1 MKNIKT
7 LAFGFPKLGKNR
19 EFKKIIENYWK
30 KVIDEKDLFNEIEK
44 LKLERAKTYTQ
55 KVDLFP
61 SNEVSLYDFMLDTA
75 IMVGAIPERF
85 KPYQGLST
93 YFEMCKGKNAL
104 ELTKWFNTNYHY
116 LVPEIENED
125 FFLFK
130 NFPLEDFMF
139 YKNRGFKTLPKIIG
153 PFTFLTLSKV
163 SINNGKEIK
172 LYKIEEKSTFEKFL
186 KNLIPVYR
194 SLLKELFKFGTD
206 LILIEEPAF
215 VMELESWKWELI
227 KNVYEDLSGYGEIW
241 ILTYYDS
248 VSDYKSLTELPVK
261 GIGLDLVSNSENLE
275 NILKLGFPDDKSLI
289 AGIINGRQVWK
300 ANLKE
305 KLILIEKLSKITK
318 NLIISNSCPLYHLPV
333 SLEGEDHLPSSL
345 IEKLSFAEE
354 KLEELNILK
363 KAVEGNEDALKLIEE
378 NEKILNKELG
388 KNEQIRQKIF
398 SLSEKDFEREVSYK
412 ERKEIQKKFLKL
424 PLLPTTT
431 IGSFPQTEEVRKM
444 RAKFNKGEISEEDY
458 KCFIKK
464 KIKEAIELQE
474 KIGLDVLV
482 HGEFER
488 TDMVEFFAQKLEGI
502 ATTKNGWVLSYGTR
516 VYRPPIIYGDVFRT
530 SPLTLEEIIYA
541 QTLTQKPVKGM
552 LTGPVTILNWSY
564 YREDIS
570 KEEIAYQIALAL
582 WEEVKDLEKM
592 GIKIIQIDEPAF
604 REGAPIKR
612 KDWRN
617 YFNWAIKAFRL
628 CSRAK
633 PETQIH
639 THMCYS
645 DFNEIIDYIYQMDFD
660 VISIEASRSKGEILE
675 AFENYKNWDRQIGI
689 GVYDIHSPVIPTKE
703 EIREVIERALKIFPK
718 ELLWINPDCGLKT
731 RKWEEVIPSLENMVE
746 VAKEFRE
753 KLKKQE
759 FTTSA

>member
-1 MKNIKT
+1 MKT
-7 LAFGFPKLGKNR
+7 LAFGFPKLGENR
-19 EFKKIIENYWK
+19 EFKKIIESYWNNL
-30 KVIDEKDLFNEIEK
+30 IDEKKLSNEVEK
-44 LKLERAKTYTQ
+44 LKLKIAKIYTQ
-55 KVDLFP
+55 KVDIFP
-61 SNEVSLYDFMLDTA
+61 SNEVSLYDFMLDTT
-75 IMVGAIPERF
+75 IMLGAIPKRF

-93 YFEMCKGKNAL
+93 YFEMAKGKKAL

-116 LVPEIENED
+116 LVPEIEKNN

-130 NFPLEDFMF
+130 NFPLEDFIF
-139 YKNRGFKTLPKIIG
+139 YKNKGYNTLPKLIG

-163 SINNGKEIK
+163 YINNERESN
-172 LYKIEEKSTFEKFL
+172 LNKIEEKSIFENFFK
-186 KNLIPVYR
+186 KLIPVYNN
-194 SLLKELFKFGTD
+194 LLKKIFEFEAN

-215 VMELESWKWELI
+215 VMELETWKWKLI
-227 KNVYEDLSGYGEIW
+227 KEAYKELSKTGAICV
-241 ILTYYDS
+241 LTYYDS
-248 VSDYKSLTELPVK
+248 VSEYKNLIELPVK

-275 NILKLGFPDDKSLI
+275 NILKFGFPDDKYLV

-305 KLILIEKLSKITK
+305 KLILIEKLSKVSK
-318 NLIISNSCPLYHLPV
+318 NLIISNSCPLYHLPI
-333 SLEGEDHLPSSL
+333 SLEGEKHLASSL
-345 IEKLSFAEE
+345 KEKLSFAKE

-363 KAVEGNEDALKLIEE
+363 KAIEGNQDTLKFIEK

-388 KNEQIRQKIF
+388 KNEQVRQKIIK
-398 SLSEKDFEREVSYK
+398 LSDTDFKRETPYTK
-412 ERKEIQKKFLKL
+412 RIYIQKNILKL

-444 RAKFNKGEISEEDY
+444 RAKFNKGEISEAEY
-458 KCFIKK
+458 KLFIKE
-464 KIKEAIELQE
+464 KIKETIELQE

-502 ATTKNGWVLSYGTR
+502 ATTKNGWILSYGTR
-516 VYRPPIIYGDVFRT
+516 GYRPSIIYGDVFRT
-530 SPLTLEEIIYA
+530 SPLTLEEISYA
-541 QTLTQKPVKGM
+541 QSLTQKPVKGM

-582 WEEVKDLEKM
+582 WEEVKDLEKV

-612 KDWRN
+612 KDWKN
-617 YFNWAIKAFRL
+617 YFNWAIKAFKL

-689 GVYDIHSPVIPTKE
+689 GVYDIHSPAIPTKE
-703 EIREVIERALKIFPK
+703 EIREIIERALKIFPK

-731 RKWEEVIPSLENMVE
+731 RKWEEVIPALKNMVTISKNLR
-746 VAKEFRE
+746 KE
-753 KLKKQE
+753 L
-759 FTTSA
+759 